1 MRTTNKQPLNFR
13 IKEAVKGVLKSVRCP
28 SFIYEPIRMKWRRY
42 RRARAIREMDAH
54 GYETMALLHG
64 IFMKYEIPYY
74 CDAGTLLGF
83 IRDGAFIKGDADF
96 DLSIIPESVSLNKVL
111 KCLLAEGFRFMSA
124 QDYNGRMIEF
134 TVMHPKL
141 SLNIDVFQSEY
152 ATLDKEWMIV
162 RYLRW
167 YNDVKY
173 PSARD
178 NTTLEFRFRAPKGLK
193 TMEVH
198 GVTVSVPVNAEELLD
213 DEYGVWRVYDPTFK
227 SDNLPHEVGKYYAH
241 RLTLEEAIA
250 HK

>member
-1 MRTTNKQPLNFR
+1 MSTKQPLPFR
-13 IKEAVKGVLKSVRCP
+13 IKEAVKNALKRVRCP
-28 SFIYEPIRMKWRRY
+28 AFIYTPIRMRWRKY
-42 RRARAIREMDAH
+42 RRARAMREMREH
-54 GYETMALLHG
+54 GYETMALLHRV
-64 IFMKYEIPYY
+64 FTKNNIPYY

-83 IRDGAFIKGDADF
+83 VRDGAFIKGDADF
-96 DLSIIPESVSLNKVL
+96 DLSIVPETVSLNTVL

-124 QDYNGRMIEF
+124 QDYNGRLIEL

-152 ATLDKEWMIV
+152 ATDDKKWMTV

-173 PSARD
+173 PTPQD
-178 NTTLEFRFRAPKGLK
+178 NTALEFRFRAPKGLK
-193 TMEVH
+193 EIVVQ
-198 GVTVSVPVNAEELLD
+198 GVAVSIPANAEELLD
-213 DEYGVWRVYDPTFK
+213 DEYGVWRVYDPNFK

-241 RLTLEEAIA
+241 RLTLEEALA